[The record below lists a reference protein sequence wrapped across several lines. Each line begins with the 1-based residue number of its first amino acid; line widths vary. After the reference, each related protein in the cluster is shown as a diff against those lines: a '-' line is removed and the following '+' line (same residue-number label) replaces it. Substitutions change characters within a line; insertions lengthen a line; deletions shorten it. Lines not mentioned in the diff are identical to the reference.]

1 MDTND
6 LIQAYS
12 KDPVGYRPMQ
22 DFCAHYFLVNSVCG
36 DDIEVFLQIDTIGR
50 ITAMSYQWSPSMFTI
65 TAASLMVEDVM
76 SRVVQYQDLLSYD
89 LEYIRWLGF
98 DVSPRRTRSAVAPL
112 LACKNA
118 IHQWLGDEAELTFED
133 EL

>member
-22 DFCAHYFLVNSVCG
+22 DFCCQYSLVNSVCG
-36 DDIEVFLQIDTIGR
+36 DDIEVFLQIDTTGR

-65 TAASLMVEDVM
+65 TAASLMVEDIM
-76 SRVVQYQDLLSYD
+76 SRVVQYQDLLGYD